1 MTFTYTP
8 ATSPTA
14 TTLVRYHVSDTVEA
28 SAIFTDEEIEM
39 VLAVEG
45 SVGKAVVSLINA
57 IIGRLSREPDMTAD
71 WLTISWRR
79 SADAWK
85 AILDDKKKEFGVGM
99 FTVTTTAVDMF
110 RKDSLQGYPP
120 DSTETYEP
128 NYHDGRSTDYRDDT
142 GDDNY
147 PLPYN
152 VDPDS

>member
-79 SADAWK
+79 SSDAWMK
-85 AILDDKKKEFGVGM
+85 LLDQKKQEFGVGV
-99 FTVTTTAVDMF
+99 FTISTTAVNPF
-110 RKDSLQGYPP
+110 RIDSLQGYPA
-120 DSTETYEP
+120 DSTETYEAD
-128 NYHDGRSTDYRDDT
+128 YHDSRGTDYREDEDDAAS
-142 GDDNY
+142 D
-147 PLPYN
+147 YN
-152 VDPDS
+152 IDY

>member
-57 IIGRLSREPDMTAD
+57 IIGRLSREPDMTVD

-79 SADAWK
+79 SSDAWMK
-85 AILDDKKKEFGVGM
+85 LLDQKKQEFGVGV
-99 FTVTTTAVDMF
+99 FTISTTAVNPF
-110 RKDSLQGYPP
+110 RIDSLQGYPA
-120 DSTETYEP
+120 DSTETYEAD
-128 NYHDGRSTDYRDDT
+128 YHDSRSTDYRDVE
-142 GDDNY
+142 DDAASD
-147 PLPYN
+147 YN
-152 VDPDS
+152 IDY

>member
-57 IIGRLSREPDMTAD
+57 IIGRLSREPDMTVD

-79 SADAWK
+79 SSDAWMK
-85 AILDDKKKEFGVGM
+85 LLDQKKQEFGVGV
-99 FTVTTTAVDMF
+99 FTISTTAVNPF
-110 RKDSLQGYPP
+110 RIDSLQGYPA
-120 DSTETYEP
+120 DSTETYEAD
-128 NYHDGRSTDYRDDT
+128 YHDSRGTDYREDEDDAAS
-142 GDDNY
+142 D
-147 PLPYN
+147 YN
-152 VDPDS
+152 IDY